1 MPEKFVNVDGR
12 SLWSESV
19 GSGRAD
25 TILLVAGANASAL
38 MWPDNFVELLVSKGY
53 RVIRYDHRDTG
64 RSTFIEF
71 DDAPYTVEDL
81 ASDAVSI
88 LDAWEVDKAHTV
100 GLSIGATLGQLLALD
115 HPDRLHSLTLM
126 CGAALDVDFVG
137 NIGRA
142 FSGESS
148 PDGLPLPK
156 KEVLEALSA
165 RAKPSESMEEELD
178 RRVKEWGLLSGEK
191 LEFDASDF
199 RLREQRCIDH
209 AGTWTQPGNHAMTT
223 PVPLSRGRELRK
235 VSVPALVIQGS
246 EDPLNPPPHGKHIAN
261 LLPNG
266 RLVEIDGLGHCL
278 PKALLP
284 RIADE
289 IAHHA
294 EQSHVADAHTSRG

>member
-294 EQSHVADAHTSRG
+294 EHSHVADAHTSRG